1 MFQHPFELH
10 DCSLVRYATGRSCA
24 NLREL
29 LEALRTVSSAVLRHH
44 MMRCALEDHFELY
57 EFPNDLARWCWEA
70 LGERQL
76 AEELA
81 LIDPYEIGDIERLR
95 SAVVNTIEDRL
106 WVLERVRWCRSGLE
120 LHLIE
125 SRLISFD
132 TGERFTSLVS
142 LAEALPRIS
151 RRSLYYHFH
160 EAHQRQESDDIS
172 AWLERCGCDAEV
184 VKALGA
190 IDYYY
195 LNLNQLRRQVLE
207 TLCSRMSEPQVV
219 LGGVL

>member
-1 MFQHPFELH
+1 MKHTFELH
-10 DCSLVRYATGRSCA
+10 DCSLVRCATGRSCA

-29 LEALRTVSSAVLRHH
+29 LEALRTSPTTVLRHH
-44 MMRCALEDHFELY
+44 MIRCALEDHFDLY

-81 LIDPYEIGDIERLR
+81 LIDPYELGDIEQVKT
-95 SAVVNTIEDRL
+95 VVLNAIEDRL
-106 WVLERVRWCRSGLE
+106 WALDRVPWCRPGLE
-120 LHLIE
+120 LHLVE

-132 TGERFTSLVS
+132 TGERFNS
-142 LAEALPRIS
+142 LASFVGALPRLS

-160 EAHQRQESDDIS
+160 EAHQRQQSDDIS
-172 AWLERCGCDAEV
+172 AWLERCGADSTLV
-184 VKALGA
+184 TALRS

-195 LNLNQLRRQVLE
+195 LNLNQLRRRVLDS
-207 TLCSRMSEPQVV
+207 LCAHMSDPAVV
-219 LGGVL
+219 FGGVP